1 MIENPSVNQWIDSE
15 PELKKDQL
23 ADLGIVDDEDV
34 IIDEDANKDADVEND
49 EVGDKRREDEELT
62 ASLVEEEK
70 FDDFDNEEIPTKES
84 CNLLKTIEDNSTPD
98 VETEVVTEDEPDKIS
113 EKEVQVVEPVVET
126 DVEAKHELANEAK
139 EQIEEK
145 TKVDSEAEKSEVIEE
160 SEVEQII
167 EQLEI
172 EPEVEPEIEQ
182 EIEFTPEES
191 QDLPDVSSPRQPKE
205 QGETQSVTEEFKA
218 ADDVIESNVFKMEDD
233 EPEDEAEDIEGG
245 PEAKNEMNS
254 SDLNEI
260 AQANII
266 NESDDSLMTESAD
279 TNPTFPTTMTE
290 DTSTNPKE
298 HIPGTHLHLNLTYYI
313 P

>member
-23 ADLGIVDDEDV
+23 ADFGIVDDEDV
-34 IIDEDANKDADVEND
+34 IIDEVENKDADVGND

-84 CNLLKTIEDNSTPD
+84 RNLLKTIEDNSTPD
-98 VETEVVTEDEPDKIS
+98 VESEVVTEDEPDKIS
-113 EKEVQVVEPVVET
+113 EKEVQVVEPVVE
-126 DVEAKHELANEAK
+126 AKRDLANEAK

-167 EQLEI
+167 EQLKI

-191 QDLPDVSSPRQPKE
+191 QGLPDVSSPRQPKE
-205 QGETQSVTEEFKA
+205 QGETQFVTEEIKA

-233 EPEDEAEDIEGG
+233 EPEDEPEDIKSG
-245 PEAKNEMNS
+245 PEANNEMNS

>member
-23 ADLGIVDDEDV
+23 ADFGIVDDEDV
-34 IIDEDANKDADVEND
+34 IIDEVENKDADVGND

-98 VETEVVTEDEPDKIS
+98 VESEVVTEDEPDKIS
-113 EKEVQVVEPVVET
+113 EKEVQVVEPVVE
-126 DVEAKHELANEAK
+126 AKRDLANEAK

-145 TKVDSEAEKSEVIEE
+145 TKVDSEAEKSELIEE

-167 EQLEI
+167 EQLKI

-191 QDLPDVSSPRQPKE
+191 QGLPDVSSPRQPKE
-205 QGETQSVTEEFKA
+205 QGGTQFVTEEFKA

-233 EPEDEAEDIEGG
+233 EPEDEPEDIKSG
-245 PEAKNEMNS
+245 PEANNEMNS

>member
-34 IIDEDANKDADVEND
+34 IIDEVENKDADVGND

-98 VETEVVTEDEPDKIS
+98 VESEVVTEDEPDKIS
-113 EKEVQVVEPVVET
+113 EKEVQVVEPVVE
-126 DVEAKHELANEAK
+126 AKRDLANEAK

-145 TKVDSEAEKSEVIEE
+145 TKVDSGAEKSEVIEV

-191 QDLPDVSSPRQPKE
+191 QGLPDVSSPRQPKE
-205 QGETQSVTEEFKA
+205 QGGTQFVTEEFKA

-233 EPEDEAEDIEGG
+233 EPEDEPEDIKSG
-245 PEAKNEMNS
+245 PEANNEMNS

-298 HIPGTHLHLNLTYYI
+298 HIPGTHLHLNLTYHI